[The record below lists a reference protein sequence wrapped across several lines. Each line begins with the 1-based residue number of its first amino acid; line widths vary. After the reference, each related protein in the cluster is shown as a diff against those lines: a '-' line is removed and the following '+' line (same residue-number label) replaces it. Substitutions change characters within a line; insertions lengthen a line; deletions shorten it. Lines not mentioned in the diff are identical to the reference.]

1 MGRRTALW
9 GPVVKLLL
17 LLPAL
22 LLQAQSAREYVER
35 GMQKFV
41 RNEIAASINDFDEAA
56 KLEPE
61 SAPHL
66 WQRGIAYY
74 YVKRYEDGRKQFE
87 VHRTVNPNDV
97 ENAAWWYL
105 CMAKLGRREEA
116 RAKLLP
122 VGPDD
127 RVPMTEVYALY
138 AGRGAEKDV
147 LAAIAKGNPD
157 TPERKMREFYG
168 YLYLGLY
175 AETHGDLKKAREMLR
190 KSVDTQTGGYMLA
203 VARIHLNQLK

>member
-1 MGRRTALW
+1 MKWWLLVALCSL
-9 GPVVKLLL
+9 V
-17 LLPAL
+17 
-22 LLQAQSAREYVER
+22 QAQSAREHMER

-41 RNEIAASINDFDEAA
+41 RNEIAASIEEFDKAA

-105 CMAKLGRREEA
+105 CMAKLGRKEEA
-116 RAKLLP
+116 RQKLLP

-127 RVPMTEVYALY
+127 RVPMTEVYALF
-138 AGRGAEKDV
+138 AGRGTEKDV
-147 LAAIAKGNPD
+147 LAAMTRAS
-157 TPERKMREFYG
+157 ERRLAEFYG
-168 YLYLGLY
+168 YLYLGLF
-175 AETHGDLKKAREMLR
+175 AETEGDMKKAKAMLR
-190 KSVDTQTGGYMLA
+190 KCVDTQTGGYMLA
-203 VARIHLNQLK
+203 VARIHLAQLK